1 MVKNFK
7 GFIFDLDGTLLD
19 TIEDIKNSMNLVL
32 EKRGFPV
39 HNTEFYKKAVGEGT
53 EKLVIDSLPEDKRDE
68 KTVKECLYE
77 LKENYS
83 KMWAN
88 KTKPY
93 EGIPEILNTLINK
106 GIIVSILSNKDDKF
120 TKAMVKYFFPNY
132 NFAFVFGSRDGIPKK
147 PSPEVPLYIAEKTE
161 IPPDQYAFVGD
172 SSFDIQTGKN
182 ANMFSIGVSW
192 GFKPI
197 ETLVESGAD
206 LIVETPDQI
215 LALLK

>member
-7 GFIFDLDGTLLD
+7 AFIFDLDGTLLD

>member
-1 MVKNFK
+1 MRELKA
-7 GFIFDLDGTLLD
+7 FIFDLDGTLLD
-19 TIEDIKNSMNLVL
+19 TIEDIKDSMNLVL

-39 HNTEFYKKAVGEGT
+39 HNTEFYKEAVGEGT

-88 KTKPY
+88 KTSPY

-120 TKAMVKYFFPNY
+120 TKAMVKYFFPDY
-132 NFAFVFGSRDGIPKK
+132 NFAFVFGSRDGLPKK
-147 PSPEVPLYIAEKTE
+147 PSPEVPLYIAEKTGILPE
-161 IPPDQYAFVGD
+161 NYAFVGD
-172 SSFDIQTGKN
+172 SSFDIKTGKN

-197 ETLVESGAD
+197 ETLVESGAE